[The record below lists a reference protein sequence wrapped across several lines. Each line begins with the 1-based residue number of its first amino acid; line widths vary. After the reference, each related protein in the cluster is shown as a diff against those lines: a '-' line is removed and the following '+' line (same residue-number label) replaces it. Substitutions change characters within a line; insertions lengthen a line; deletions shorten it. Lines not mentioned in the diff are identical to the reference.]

1 MLTFFLFLSTHLP
14 VYAMLPF
21 QKVVSLVVI
30 FCLWGNV
37 LRIGKLIKRLIS
49 HTSRSFYESGIKATN
64 MGAVD

>member
-1 MLTFFLFLSTHLP
+1 
-14 VYAMLPF
+14 MLPF